1 MGFIK
6 NMQAKAAERKAEA
19 ERIAREEEEKER
31 ARLAALSE
39 KELLIEI
46 RMLLA
51 QYDKRLSSIESDISY
66 MQSQVNMIS
75 LKE

>member
-19 ERIAREEEEKER
+19 ERLAREEEEKER
-31 ARLAALSE
+31 ARLAAMSE

-51 QYDKRLSSIESDISY
+51 QHDKRLSSIEDDISY
-66 MQSQVNMIS
+66 MQSQVTMTY